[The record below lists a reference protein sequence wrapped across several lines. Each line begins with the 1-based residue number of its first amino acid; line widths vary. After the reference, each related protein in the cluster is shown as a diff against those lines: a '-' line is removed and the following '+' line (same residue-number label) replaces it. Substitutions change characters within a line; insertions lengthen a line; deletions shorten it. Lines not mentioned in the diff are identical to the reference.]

1 MIPISFT
8 ITTCGRLDLLKET
21 IDSFFLSNDYVIDE
35 FIMSDDS
42 LSEDNYN
49 FLKKEF
55 GNTFKILKNETK
67 YGIFKSVDN
76 LYKNVKNEF
85 IFHCEDDWIFD
96 KKNNFIEKSLDIL
109 TNHSD
114 IHQVWIRHEFD
125 NPHKPNPL
133 INSTKNNTLYKDVEV
148 WQELWGGFSLNPG
161 LRRKSDYLN
170 FFPNGL
176 SEFKDEIEC
185 SEYLISK
192 KYKTVLLNETSC
204 YHNGYNRRTN
214 NFKH

>member
-55 GNTFKILKNETK
+55 GDIFKILKNEKK

-85 IFHCEDDWIFD
+85 IFHCEDDWVFD

-133 INSTKNNTLYKDVEV
+133 INSTKNNTLYKNIEV
-148 WQELWGGFSLNPG
+148 WEKLWGGFSLNPG

-170 FFPNGL
+170 FFPNGF

-185 SEYLISK
+185 SKYLISK

-204 YHNGYNRRTN
+204 YHNGYNKRTN